1 MFDQSL
7 TDRTAS
13 EIVSSVQGKEFVLVR
28 RGYDQDQ
35 VRKFLVETARAIE
48 QLETKRLQA
57 QREQEVLK
65 GEVELLRAELESARD
80 GSVSGDG
87 DPFEQTGIRVAEIL
101 RSVNEDV
108 AAMRRE
114 AEEATEHAK
123 SDAKRQAHTFLHEAM
138 EDLASGGALLLQEM
152 EEARQ
157 RVADILDRLRTS
169 IDEKAAMVEPAPED
183 VSSASV
189 NEPETTED
197 ETAGDDGE
205 SVQTEADAYDESAQY
220 ESPVDEA
227 EPAHVESYE
236 PVHYEPSTNGDVQVE
251 SATQVDPVHDES
263 ALVEPYEPVQY
274 EPSTNGQADTSYA
287 DESGS
292 ESPVDP
298 EPAYLE
304 PHVDGEVAEDESPAY
319 GEAVH
324 YESPVEDEATH
335 DDTPV
340 NSHEPSRYETPA
352 EDEPVLS
359 EEVEG
364 EPEQAE
370 TADDGA
376 DGEDDDDR
384 QPILSFVVGYNPETV
399 SPSAPNEA
407 DPNTQ

>member
-65 GEVELLRAELESARD
+65 GEVQLLRAELESARD

-183 VSSASV
+183 VPSASV

-197 ETAGDDGE
+197 ETAGDDE
-205 SVQTEADAYDESAQY
+205 SVHSEADAYDESAQY
-220 ESPVDEA
+220 ESPVDDA

-236 PVHYEPSTNGDVQVE
+236 PVHYEPSKNGDVQVE
-251 SATQVDPVHDES
+251 SATPVEPVHDEP
-263 ALVEPYEPVQY
+263 ALVDAYEPVQY
-274 EPSTNGQADTSYA
+274 EPSANGQADTSYT

-292 ESPVDP
+292 ESPVEP

-304 PHVDGEVAEDESPAY
+304 PHADGEVAEDESPEY
-319 GEAVH
+319 REAVH
-324 YESPVEDEATH
+324 YESPVEDETR

-340 NSHEPSRYETPA
+340 NSHEPSRYETPV

-370 TADDGA
+370 TADDEPDA
-376 DGEDDDDR
+376 QDDDDR